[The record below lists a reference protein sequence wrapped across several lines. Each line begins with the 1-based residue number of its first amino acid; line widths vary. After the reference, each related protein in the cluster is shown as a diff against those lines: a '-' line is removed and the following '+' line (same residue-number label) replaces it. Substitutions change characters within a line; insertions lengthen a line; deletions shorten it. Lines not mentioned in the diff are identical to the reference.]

1 MKAAANDES
10 PSKSPTTDHYCIK
23 GPNTVKLMS
32 IRSALTPI
40 QYTVGKI
47 SINVALGGIR
57 TRDLSFT
64 AL

>member
-40 QYTVGKI
+40 QCTVGKI
-47 SINVALGGIR
+47 SYF
-57 TRDLSFT
+57 RDIKRMLP
-64 AL
+64 